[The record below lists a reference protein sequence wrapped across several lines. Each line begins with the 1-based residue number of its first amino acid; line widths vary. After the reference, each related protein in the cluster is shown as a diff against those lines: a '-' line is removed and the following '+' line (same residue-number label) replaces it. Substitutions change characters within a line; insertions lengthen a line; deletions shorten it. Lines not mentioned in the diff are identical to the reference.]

1 MTSVPLPE
9 GTVAVYD
16 EAEKGTLELHSG
28 PITVAG
34 LGLAN
39 EKVDEKPKPS
49 TAIFTEV
56 VPSSDATAI
65 ATKPHA
71 KRKKVSRWILWTL
84 WFNTYRC
91 ISIMSVSRI
100 SNSAFGLNC

>member
-9 GTVAVYD
+9 GAIAVYD

-28 PITVAG
+28 PITVAD
-34 LGLAN
+34 LGLVN

-49 TAIFTEV
+49 TTISTEV
-56 VPSSDATAI
+56 VPSSDATAK

-91 ISIMSVSRI
+91 VSILPASRI
-100 SNSAFGLNC
+100 SNSASGLNH